1 MGSSRVAW
9 TSDRRLVGFIVVL
22 ETGSSGFRVLLV
34 VLSQGSMAFW
44 IFEASGSVRFGEAC
58 CGSRRSL
65 NPRR

>member
-1 MGSSRVAW
+1 MDFRSASCRIYCGLR
-9 TSDRRLVGFIVVL
+9 DGFVGL
-22 ETGSSGFRVLLV
+22 SGLLV